1 MAGLY
6 QDAAKAL
13 GVTGEPAAD
22 QGFKADDAISA
33 LTGAND
39 PRYIPDSEP
48 VKAEEKP
55 EKPFRQRW
63 VEGQLGGIEGAGS
76 LASSLFAAPI
86 GAAAGLIRGITGGK
100 YGTAEGAREAQ
111 ARAAEVAQS
120 LTYRPRTEA
129 GQEGVEQVGKAF
141 EASKLGG
148 LGPTEGVSLAGVL
161 AGPRAVKPV
170 PIRTAAPQMARAS
183 VGDAGAQALEQARA
197 TVAGSHPELIAAVEK
212 AGTQVNPVVVA
223 RHAEAYSLPVP
234 IRLTP
239 GQATQDVTM
248 LSQEM
253 NKRGKYQPL
262 ANRFN
267 EQNKQLIENTDA
279 IREKAAPDVYATTQ
293 PEIGELVIDAYKN
306 KDAAANA
313 NISQLYRQLRD
324 ANGGTLPLD
333 GNAFKTAADAALH
346 KQLLFDH
353 VPPEIRKTIDRLASD
368 RNQTGQ
374 MTFENFESLRTNL
387 ARIQRSQTA
396 DGNAKAAA
404 GVIRNV
410 LEDMPMPPGAE
421 HLKPLADA
429 ARAAAKER
437 FAAIEADPAY
447 KAVVTGKASADKFIS
462 KFVIGADLKNV
473 QTMKANLS
481 HDPVAQQALAAG
493 TVDHVKGSALR
504 GGENFSQAGYN
515 KALEALRPKLGVI
528 FEPGERQNLE
538 TLGKV
543 ARYTQAQP
551 RGSFVNVSNTATA
564 MIAEHAKAAA
574 EGATNVAFK
583 GVPVGTWIRR
593 VGGRYLEQRELD
605 KMLEPAAGIRLKD
618 VAR

>member
-1 MAGLY
+1 MAGIY
-6 QDAAKAL
+6 EGAAKAL
-13 GVTGEPAAD
+13 GVTGEPSAD
-22 QGFKADDAISA
+22 QGFKADEAISA

-48 VKAEEKP
+48 VTPQEEKP
-55 EKPFRQRW
+55 EKPLRQRLA
-63 VEGQLGGIEGAGS
+63 EGHIGGLEGVVS
-76 LASSLFAAPI
+76 LASGMAAAPI
-86 GAAAGLIRGITGGK
+86 GAAAGLIRGLTGGK

-129 GQEGVEQVGKAF
+129 GQETIEQVGKAI
-141 EASKLGG
+141 EASKLAG

-161 AGPRAVKPV
+161 AGPRAVRPA
-170 PIRTAAPQMARAS
+170 PIRTPSQQMARAS
-183 VGDAGAQALEQARA
+183 VGAAGTQALEQARA
-197 TVAGSHPELIAAVEK
+197 TAAGSHPELIAAVEK

-234 IRLTP
+234 VRLTP
-239 GQATQDVTM
+239 GQATQDVTL
-248 LSQEM
+248 LSNEM

-267 EQNKQLIENTDA
+267 EQNKALAENVEV
-279 IREKAAPDVYATTQ
+279 IRERAAPDVYATTP
-293 PEIGELVIDAYKN
+293 PEIGELVIDAYKT

-313 NISQLYRQLRD
+313 KISQLYKQLSD
-324 ANGGTLPLD
+324 ANGGQFPLD
-333 GNAFKTAADAALH
+333 ARAFVTSADAALH
-346 KQLLFDH
+346 KELLFDH
-353 VPPEIRKTIDRLASD
+353 VSPAVRKTMDRLGNTMS
-368 RNQTGQ
+368 
-374 MTFENFESLRTNL
+374 FENFESLRTNL

-396 DGNAKAAA
+396 DGNERAAA
-404 GVIRNV
+404 GVIRQA
-410 LEDMPMPPGAE
+410 LEDMPLLPEAQN
-421 HLKPLADA
+421 LKQIADA
-429 ARAAAKER
+429 ARAAARER
-437 FAAIEADPAY
+437 FAAIETDPAY
-447 KAVVTGKASADKFIS
+447 KAVVNGKASADKFVN

-473 QTMKANLS
+473 QTMKTNLA

-493 TVDHVKGSALR
+493 TMDHLKNNALHA
-504 GGENFSQAGYN
+504 GENFSQAGYN
-515 KALEALRPKLGVI
+515 KALEALRPKLGII
-528 FEPGERQNLE
+528 FEPAERQNLE

-551 RGSFVNVSNTATA
+551 RGSFVNTSNTATA
-564 MIAEHAKAAA
+564 LMAEHAKAAV

-583 GVPVGTWIRR
+583 GVPVGTWLRR
-593 VGGRYLEQRELD
+593 VGGRYLEQREMD